1 MKTKRKYNYF
11 KVIQSFHAG
20 KWWDESFY
28 PTNANF
34 MFQTRDEAL
43 LLIHDR
49 REYDLAN
56 DGSTRIIN
64 RRELA
69 E

>member
-1 MKTKRKYNYF
+1 MRKRKYNYF
-11 KVIQSFHAG
+11 KIIQSFHAG

-28 PTNANF
+28 STNANF
-34 MFQTRDEAL
+34 IIRTHEESRL
-43 LLIHDR
+43 LAHDK

-56 DGSTRIIN
+56 GGGTRIIN